1 VSLLV
6 LSSLLVV
13 GLGVASKAPD
23 PALTVWSTAPAT
35 KFFES
40 SPLGNGRLGAMVF
53 GGVGHDRVVL
63 NESTMWSGSP
73 QDADQEDAVKVLPEI
88 RRLLLEGN
96 NAAAQD
102 LLQKNFVCKGP
113 GSGGP
118 AYGSYQVFGD
128 LTIDTPDK
136 EFSDYQRILD
146 LDTAVATVNYRIGE
160 THYKRESFV
169 SAPAQAV
176 VYRLSADKK
185 GKITFNAALS
195 RPERATVLVD
205 PAGDVI
211 ISGQL
216 LSGNAEIPGVQ
227 FGGCLRVVAKGGKTT
242 SDEKGIHVEGANEA
256 TLYFSAGTSMF
267 DPNFAGHAKARV
279 AAAAEAGFN
288 RLANDHV
295 KDYQKFFHRV
305 HLELPQGPSANKPT
319 IERMA
324 ASADGQEDPSLAAL
338 YFNFGR
344 YLLIGSSRPD
354 SPLPANLQ
362 GIWAEELHTPW
373 NGDFHLDINVQMN
386 YWLAETTNLSDCHQ
400 PLLDFIPKLVANGEK
415 TAKAYYGAHGWVA
428 HVITN
433 PWLFTS
439 PGEGAQWG
447 STTTGAAWLCEH
459 LWDHYAFTGDKKY
472 LASVYPTLK
481 GSAEFFLD
489 MLIEEPDHH
498 WLVTAPS
505 NSPENSYID
514 PKTGQNLSTCMGPTM
529 DNEIVR
535 ELFTNV
541 IAASSVLG
549 QDAGLRAKLE
559 AAKARLAPLQI
570 GKHGQIMEW
579 LEDYDESEPHH
590 RHVSPLYALYPSNQ
604 ISPATTPEWAEAAK
618 KTLERRGDDG
628 TGWSLAWKVCFWAR
642 LNDGDRAWSL
652 MKRLLKPVGAT
663 GYNYSNG
670 GGTYPNLFDAHPPFQ
685 IDGNFG
691 ATAGIA
697 EMLMQSQDGTIR
709 LLPALPKSWSTG
721 SVKGL
726 KARGGQTVDIAWKDG
741 KVTNY
746 KVSGGTKKEVVSSP
760 E

>member
-1 VSLLV
+1 MLV

-23 PALTVWSTAPAT
+23 PALTVWSTTPAT

-53 GGVGHDRVVL
+53 GGVEHERVVL

-88 RRLLLEGN
+88 RRLLLEGS
-96 NAAAQD
+96 NAEAQA

-113 GSGGP
+113 GSGGE

-136 EFSDYQRILD
+136 QFSDYKRVLD
-146 LDTAVATVNYRIGE
+146 LDTAVATVTYRVGE
-160 THYKRESFV
+160 TQFKRESFV
-169 SAPAQAV
+169 SAPAQAI
-176 VYRLSADKK
+176 VYRLTADKK
-185 GKITFNAALS
+185 GKITFNTALS
-195 RPERATVLVD
+195 RAERASVHVD
-205 PAGDVI
+205 PAGDII
-211 ISGQL
+211 ISGEL
-216 LSGNAEIPGVQ
+216 RSGNPDIPGVK

-242 SDEKGIHVEGANEA
+242 ADDKGVHIEGANEA

-267 DPNFAGHAKARV
+267 DPNFADHAKAHV
-279 AAAAEAGFN
+279 AEAAAVGFSQ
-288 RLANDHV
+288 LARDHV

-305 HLELPQGPSANKPT
+305 HLDLPQGPSESKPT

-324 ASADGQEDPSLAAL
+324 ASAEGQEDPSLAAL

-344 YLLIGSSRPD
+344 YLLIGSSRPN

-459 LWDHYAFTGDKKY
+459 LWDHYAFTHDKAY
-472 LASVYPTLK
+472 LTKVYPTLK

-549 QDAGLRAKLE
+549 QDAEFRAKLE

-579 LEDYDESEPHH
+579 LKDYDESEPHH
-590 RHVSPLYALYPSNQ
+590 RHVSPLYALYPSDQ

-652 MKRLLKPVGAT
+652 MKRLLRPVGAT

-709 LLPALPKSWSTG
+709 LLPALPKSWANG

-726 KARGGQTVDIAWKDG
+726 KARGGLTVDIEWKDG
-741 KVTNY
+741 KVVNY
-746 KVSGGTKKEVVSSP
+746 KVSGPGAKDAKVAKS
-760 E
+760 